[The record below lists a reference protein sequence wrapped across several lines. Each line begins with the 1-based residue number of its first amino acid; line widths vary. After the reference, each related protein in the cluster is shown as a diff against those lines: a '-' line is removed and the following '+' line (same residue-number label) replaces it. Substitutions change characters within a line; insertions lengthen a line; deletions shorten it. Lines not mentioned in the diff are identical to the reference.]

1 MDPYAVGPQEEEETP
16 PPEIRTR
23 AGYLAR
29 DALRALLLSLG
40 EKGPI
45 SAGQAI
51 HHSADLVT
59 SGALDAWQK
68 QCWDFAFEH
77 IGLANPRIFV
87 YLKKR
92 IADINDLSTKF
103 PNDILYQTEK
113 FQQAVAEIVLVLQ
126 GCPKRQ
132 ITKFP
137 KVNQETH
144 TDSWFNTIPLL
155 QDSSIVR
162 RVWVHGSDDERM
174 RIAANYILKA
184 CADSAIERALFWFKW
199 LQEEDSLSRK
209 EHKFGLS
216 STERAQHGNKK
227 DVGHFLAAVL
237 AEAYKEWA
245 SRNLLRMHE
254 EFQTLLDLWR
264 TRDKCITGRR
274 RTECIVLMILIL
286 AEVPKWKVP
295 ASPPLVDDPILI
307 GRAVSQAPVIFK
319 EVLSFA
325 PVAANISKSLKPSKD
340 KKEKKATQQE
350 ELEKTDKLF
359 LAYYGL

>member
-1 MDPYAVGPQEEEETP
+1 MATDPYAVGPTEEEQQA

-29 DALRALLLSLG
+29 DALRAFLLSLG
-40 EKGPI
+40 EKSPI

-51 HHSADLVT
+51 HLSADLVT

-68 QCWDFAFEH
+68 QCWDYAFQH
-77 IGLANPRIFV
+77 IGLANPRVLV

-92 IADINDLSTKF
+92 IADIDDLATKF

-113 FQQAVAEIVLVLQ
+113 FQHAIAEIVLVLQ

-144 TDSWFNTIPLL
+144 TDTWFQTIPHL
-155 QDSSIVR
+155 QDSSLVR

-209 EHKFGLS
+209 ENKFGL
-216 STERAQHGNKK
+216 TALERGTHGNKK

-245 SRNLLRMHE
+245 ARNLLRMHE

-264 TRDKCITGRR
+264 SKGRR

-295 ASPPLVDDPILI
+295 ASPPLVTDPISL
-307 GRAVSQAPVIFK
+307 GRAVAQAPLIFK
-319 EVLSFA
+319 EVLSYA
-325 PVAANISKSLKPSKD
+325 PAAANISKSLKPSRD
-340 KKEKKATQQE
+340 KKEKKGTAQE
-350 ELEKTDKLF
+350 EQLENNDKMF